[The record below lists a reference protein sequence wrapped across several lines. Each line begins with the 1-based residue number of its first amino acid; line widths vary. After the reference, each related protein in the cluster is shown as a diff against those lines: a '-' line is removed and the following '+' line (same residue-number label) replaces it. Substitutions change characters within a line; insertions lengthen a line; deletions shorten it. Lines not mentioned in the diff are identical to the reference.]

1 MADFFSKLC
10 LLLYHSVT
18 DQNSSSFDVLARS
31 NVNSVW
37 GALTMEVL
45 ARLGV
50 ETVVVSPGS
59 RSTPLTVAAARNSKL
74 EALSILDERSAGF
87 FALGLAKRTHKPVVL
102 VCTSGSAVVN
112 YHPAVLEASMSGA
125 PLLVLT
131 ADRPAELRDCSSGQT
146 IDQIKIFG
154 DSVRVF
160 HEMALPEATPALLAY
175 LRQTLVHAVNRSLHG
190 NPGPVHLNFSFREPL
205 PPEVDVTP
213 IIKASVMEVEATVST
228 RPCESVGTGASLD
241 TVALERLASHRQGV
255 IVVGAVNPREGGD
268 AFADAVAMLSH
279 KLGWPVLSDVL
290 NPLRGHFGENQALI
304 CHYDAFLRQP
314 EVATDRSPTAV
325 LQIGQLPTSKVLRA
339 WLAQTDSVSFLLSNR
354 PVNTDP
360 LHRVAT
366 PLHGEVHALAEA
378 LHHQT
383 VDASWTQG
391 WVGIEQQ
398 TVAALD
404 SKFEVMDRLF
414 EGKVAWLLSRH
425 LPISTPIFL
434 ANSMSVRYAEYF
446 WCAGSR
452 ACPIYCNR
460 GANGIDGTL
469 STALGVAHRGNP
481 AVLLTGDLAFL
492 HDTNGLLAAAQL
504 QGSLTVVLVNNDGG
518 GIFEHLAI
526 SSMDETFEQYFATPQ
541 TVQLDTLCQAY
552 GVTHQWVQDWD
563 SLAAEISVLPTS
575 GVRVLEV
582 PTDRKADQLALR
594 ELVGR

>member
-1 MADFFSKLC
+1 
-10 LLLYHSVT
+10 VT
-18 DQNSSSFDVLARS
+18 DQNSSSFDALARS
-31 NVNSVW
+31 NVNSIW

-50 ETVVVSPGS
+50 ETVVISPGS
-59 RSTPLTVAAARNSKL
+59 RSTPLTVAAARNPKL
-74 EALSILDERSAGF
+74 EAISILDERSAGF

-112 YHPAVLEASMSGA
+112 YHPAVLEASMSGT

-146 IDQIKIFG
+146 IDQLKIFG
-154 DSVRVF
+154 DSVRAF

-190 NPGPVHLNFSFREPL
+190 NPGPVHLNFPFRDPL
-205 PPEVDVTP
+205 APNPEGAP
-213 IIKASVMEVEATVST
+213 IIEACAMEVEATVST

-255 IVVGAVNPREGGD
+255 IVVGAMNPREGGD

-290 NPLRGHFGENQALI
+290 NPLRGHFGENQSLI
-304 CHYDAFLRQP
+304 CHYDAFLRNR
-314 EVATDRSPTAV
+314 EVAQERSPTAV

-339 WLAQTDSVSFLLSNR
+339 WLAEIDSVSFLLSDR
-354 PVNTDP
+354 PINTDP

-366 PLHGEVHALAEA
+366 PLYGEVHVLAEA
-378 LHHQT
+378 TSHQT
-383 VDASWTQG
+383 VDPAWIQT
-391 WVGIEQQ
+391 WVDLEQQ
-398 TVAALD
+398 TVATLD
-404 SKFEVMDRLF
+404 AKFEATDELF

-425 LPISTPIFL
+425 LPIGTPTFI
-434 ANSMSVRYAEYF
+434 ASSMSVRYAEYF
-446 WCAGSR
+446 WCAGNR
-452 ACPIYCNR
+452 ACPIHSNR

-492 HDTNGLLAAAQL
+492 HDTNALLAAKEL
-504 QGSLTVVLVNNDGG
+504 TGSLTVVLVNNNGG
-518 GIFEHLAI
+518 GIFEHLPVAKAEP
-526 SSMDETFEQYFATPQ
+526 SFEQYFATPQ

-552 GVTHQWVQDWD
+552 GVTHQRVQDWD
-563 SLAAEISVLPTS
+563 SLVAAISVLPTS
-575 GVRVLEV
+575 GVRVIEV
-582 PTDRKADQLALR
+582 PTDRKADKLKLR
-594 ELVGR
+594 ELLSSV